1 MSRSKQ
7 RTHCQHS
14 CAGCKSWKHGYDSG
28 DEAKT
33 AQDRRAEQRDVEQLS
48 EVVSG
53 ASVYDLAA
61 YFAENF
67 D

>member
-14 CAGCKSWKHGYDSG
+14 CVSCKSWKSGYASG

-33 AQDRRAEQRDVEQLS
+33 AQDRRAEERDLEQLS
-48 EVVSG
+48 EIS
-53 ASVYDLAA
+53 SYDLAT
-61 YFAENF
+61 YFAEHF